1 MNRTS
6 KKTLMIKE
14 SNFSCF
20 YQSPGPESLDFLTS
34 KSTKSRAGEIG
45 INPFDNMKTNGKSHP
60 SLRPI
65 LNKRNKRYANQE
77 NKIKTSLSDKKHQI
91 VSSSLANLPLFYKPT
106 CENRASVQKF
116 NLPPIELKDSS
127 RVSIRN
133 ISTPYF
139 SEFNGNTKRGSKG
152 HTPIPKTFSK
162 KKIECCRESYPKMK
176 FEEVSF
182 GETGEY
188 TEAFSLPL
196 NCNTIK
202 YL

>member
-1 MNRTS
+1 M
-6 KKTLMIKE
+6 LKE
-14 SNFSCF
+14 PNFPCF
-20 YQSPGPESLDFLTS
+20 YQTPGLESINFLTS
-34 KSTKSRAGEIG
+34 KSTKSRANQIS

-65 LNKRNKRYANQE
+65 LNKRNKRYVNQE
-77 NKIKTSLSDKKHQI
+77 NKTKTSLVDRKNQMI
-91 VSSSLANLPLFYKPT
+91 SSSLSNLPLFYKPS

-127 RVSIRN
+127 RASLRN

-139 SEFNGNTKRGSKG
+139 SEWNENTKRESKG
-152 HTPIPKTFSK
+152 HTPKPKAFSK
-162 KKIECCRESYPKMK
+162 KKIENCRESYQKKK

-182 GETGEY
+182 GETNEY

-196 NCNTIK
+196 NCNIIK